1 MNACPAE
8 AKSVRL
14 SVRSQCSEE
23 SHDRL
28 ILEGLLQRFS
38 RNDPM
43 RVRILPGFLVTDGH
57 WRSCFSH
64 QESKKKTHLLWLL
77 WDIICHKRFLD
88 ISDMK
93 RLKWGPGNGFKKS
106 LLRWECKWQWRPV
119 AHIGR
124 STDSHWLINI
134 FQPWAIQWP
143 FQGVQTFHLRIAG
156 SCWPSPIPNTLFCF
170 RFPPAPRHPGLFG
183 QTSNDNMAA
192 LHQNIPK
199 LGPQLQS
206 CINLQHGGF
215 SATQLPHF
223 SVP

>member
-1 MNACPAE
+1 MHVQLKRTAKAFCQVTVQWRKPWSSHSRRIAPTFLAKWPHESSHPARL
-8 AKSVRL
+8 KSL
-14 SVRSQCSEE
+14 
-23 SHDRL
+23 
-28 ILEGLLQRFS
+28 
-38 RNDPM
+38 M
-43 RVRILPGFLVTDGH
+43 VTGGPVFPI
-57 WRSCFSH
+57 RRAA
-64 QESKKKTHLLWLL
+64 KKTHLLWLL

-119 AHIGR
+119 AHVGR

-134 FQPWAIQWP
+134 FQPWAIP
-143 FQGVQTFHLRIAG
+143 TCPNL
-156 SCWPSPIPNTLFCF
+156 SSENCWPSPIPNTLFCF
-170 RFPPAPRHPGLFG
+170 RFPPAPRPPCLFG

-192 LHQNIPK
+192 LHQNYRNVES

-215 SATQLPHF
+215 TATQLPHF
-223 SVP
+223 SVPQSV